1 LTINLLPD
9 SCLEVR
15 NQRLDSQDFGFA
27 PSGTLIRKL
36 LQPPRTAT
44 TMTQEPIPALRPGDT
59 APNGPL
65 PDGSTLFERRGR
77 PVILA
82 FAPTEWN
89 PAQAHQSAI
98 FARLSQEFGS
108 GAALADAAPEA
119 WHALDYHGE
128 LAERLGVAGQR
139 ALLLLDEAGV
149 LRWKTVVEPGQE
161 LRPGQVLAALE
172 ALRPAP
178 TAASS
183 QAAAIETEVTSGGMS
198 RRTFVLATLAAAA
211 LLALPSVVAATPAN
225 TSASLTPTD
234 DRPAMLPIELTI
246 NGKSHYLQLDPR
258 TALLDALR
266 ENLHLTGTKK
276 GCDHGQCGACTVHLD
291 GHSALSCL
299 TLAVMAQGKAITT
312 IEGLAKGDTLHPMQA
327 AFIKHD
333 AFQCGYCTPGQIMSA
348 TALLADPHTR
358 HGSAVEIREAMSGNL
373 CRCAAYPNIIAAIE
387 EAQRG

>member
-1 LTINLLPD
+1 MHNLVL
-9 SCLEVR
+9 
-15 NQRLDSQDFGFA
+15 A
-27 PSGTLIRKL
+27 
-36 LQPPRTAT
+36 LQ
-44 TMTQEPIPALRPGDT
+44 PGDT
-59 APNGPL
+59 VPNGPL

-82 FAPTEWN
+82 FAPTDWD

-108 GAALADAAPEA
+108 GEAFAEAAPEA
-119 WHALDYHGE
+119 WHSLDYRGE
-128 LAERLGVAGQR
+128 LATHLGVAGQR

-161 LRPGQVLAALE
+161 IRPGQVLAALQ
-172 ALRPAP
+172 ALRPEPVVAP
-178 TAASS
+178 NLAT
-183 QAAAIETEVTSGGMS
+183 TGNEVLTGGMS
-198 RRTFVLATLAAAA
+198 RRTFVMATLAAAA
-211 LLALPSVVAATPAN
+211 LLALPSVVAAAPETALP
-225 TSASLTPTD
+225 SPTPTD
-234 DRPAMLPIELTI
+234 NRSAMLPVELNI
-246 NGKSHYLQLDPR
+246 NGKSHHLQLDPR

-312 IEGLAKGDTLHPMQA
+312 IEGLAKGDTLHPVQA

-348 TALLADPHTR
+348 SALLADQHTR

-373 CRCAAYPNIIAAIE
+373 CRCAAYPNIIAAIQ
-387 EAQRG
+387 EAQRA

>member
-1 LTINLLPD
+1 MHNL
-9 SCLEVR
+9 V
-15 NQRLDSQDFGFA
+15 
-27 PSGTLIRKL
+27 
-36 LQPPRTAT
+36 
-44 TMTQEPIPALRPGDT
+44 PALQPGDT
-59 APNGPL
+59 VPNGPL

-82 FAPTEWN
+82 FASTDWD

-108 GAALADAAPEA
+108 GAAFAEAAPEA
-119 WHALDYHGE
+119 WHSLDYRGE
-128 LAERLGVAGQR
+128 LATHLGVAGQR
-139 ALLLLDEAGV
+139 ALLLLDEEGV
-149 LRWKTVVEPGQE
+149 LRWKTVVEPGQDI
-161 LRPGQVLAALE
+161 RPGQVLAALQ
-172 ALRPAP
+172 ALRPEPLEAP
-178 TAASS
+178 DL
-183 QAAAIETEVTSGGMS
+183 AAATGTEVITGGMS
-198 RRTFVLATLAAAA
+198 RRTFVMATLAAAA
-211 LLALPSVVAATPAN
+211 LLALPSVVAAAPETALLSP
-225 TSASLTPTD
+225 TPTD
-234 DRPAMLPIELTI
+234 NRSAMLPVELNI
-246 NGKSHYLQLDPR
+246 NGKSHHLQLDPR

-312 IEGLAKGDTLHPMQA
+312 IEGLAKGDTLHPVQA

-348 TALLADPHTR
+348 SALLADQHTR

-373 CRCAAYPNIIAAIE
+373 CRCAAYPNIIAAIQ
-387 EAQRG
+387 EAQRA

>member
-1 LTINLLPD
+1 LH
-9 SCLEVR
+9 
-15 NQRLDSQDFGFA
+15 
-27 PSGTLIRKL
+27 GTPIRKL
-36 LQPPRTAT
+36 LQSPRTAT
-44 TMTQEPIPALRPGDT
+44 TMTQEPVPALHPGDT

-77 PVILA
+77 SIILA

-108 GAALADAAPEA
+108 GAALAGAAPEA
-119 WHALDYHGE
+119 WHALDYRGE

-139 ALLLLDEAGV
+139 ALLLLDEEGT

-161 LRPGQVLAALE
+161 LRAGQVLAALE

-183 QAAAIETEVTSGGMS
+183 QAAVIETEVTSSGMS

-211 LLALPSVVAATPAN
+211 LLALPSVVAAAPED
-225 TSASLTPTD
+225 TSASPPPTD
-234 DRPAMLPIELTI
+234 NRSAMLPIELTI
-246 NGKSHYLQLDPR
+246 NGKSHRLELDPR

>member
-1 LTINLLPD
+1 
-9 SCLEVR
+9 
-15 NQRLDSQDFGFA
+15 
-27 PSGTLIRKL
+27 
-36 LQPPRTAT
+36 
-44 TMTQEPIPALRPGDT
+44 MTQNLAPALQTGDT

-65 PDGSTLFERRGR
+65 PDGSTLLARRGR
-77 PVILA
+77 PLILA

-98 FARLSQEFGS
+98 FAQLSQEFGS
-108 GAALADAAPEA
+108 GAAFANAAPEA
-119 WHALDYHGE
+119 WHSLDYRGE
-128 LAERLGVAGQR
+128 LAAQLGVAGQQ
-139 ALLLLDEAGV
+139 ALLLLDEEGI

-172 ALRPAP
+172 ALRPA
-178 TAASS
+178 TAPDSAATEPG
-183 QAAAIETEVTSGGMS
+183 AAATDAVTGGMS
-198 RRTFVLATLAAAA
+198 RRTFVTATLAAAA
-211 LLALPSVVAATPAN
+211 LLALPDVTSAAPAA
-225 TSASLTPTD
+225 TSAS
-234 DRPAMLPIELTI
+234 PAADPAATLPVELTI
-246 NGKSHYLQLDPR
+246 NGKSHRLQLDPR

-291 GHSALSCL
+291 GQSALSCL

-312 IEGLAKGDTLHPMQA
+312 IEGLAKGDALHPMQA

-333 AFQCGYCTPGQIMSA
+333 AFQCGYCTPGQIMAA

-373 CRCAAYPNIIAAIE
+373 CRCAAYPNIIAAIQE
-387 EAQRG
+387 TQRG

>member
-1 LTINLLPD
+1 
-9 SCLEVR
+9 
-15 NQRLDSQDFGFA
+15 
-27 PSGTLIRKL
+27 
-36 LQPPRTAT
+36 
-44 TMTQEPIPALRPGDT
+44 MTQEPVPALQLGDT
-59 APNGPL
+59 VPNSPL
-65 PDGSTLFERRGR
+65 PDGSTLFEQRGR

-82 FAPTEWN
+82 FAPSEWN
-89 PAQAHQSAI
+89 PAQAHQSEI
-98 FARLSQEFGS
+98 FARLSQEFDS
-108 GAALADAAPEA
+108 SAALTEAAPQA
-119 WHALDYHGE
+119 WHSLDYYGE
-128 LAERLGVAGQR
+128 LAAQLGVAGQR

-161 LRPGQVLAALE
+161 LRPGQILAALE
-172 ALRPAP
+172 ALRPTSVTTRDLEA
-178 TAASS
+178 TTQTEAASS
-183 QAAAIETEVTSGGMS
+183 GMS

-211 LLALPSVVAATPAN
+211 LLALPSIVAAAPKD
-225 TSASLTPTD
+225 TSASLVPID

-246 NGKSHYLQLDPR
+246 NGQRHRLQLDPR

-299 TLAVMAQGKAITT
+299 TLAVMAQGKAVTT
-312 IEGLAKGDTLHPMQA
+312 IEGLAKGDALHPMQA

-348 TALLADPHTR
+348 TALLADQHTR

>member
-1 LTINLLPD
+1 L
-9 SCLEVR
+9 
-15 NQRLDSQDFGFA
+15 
-27 PSGTLIRKL
+27 
-36 LQPPRTAT
+36 
-44 TMTQEPIPALRPGDT
+44 
-59 APNGPL
+59 
-65 PDGSTLFERRGR
+65 RGR

-98 FARLSQEFGS
+98 FARLSQEFGDD
-108 GAALADAAPEA
+108 AALADAAPEA
-119 WHALDYHGE
+119 WHSLDYRGE
-128 LAERLGVAGQR
+128 LANRLGVAGQR
-139 ALLLLDEAGV
+139 ALLLLDEASV
-149 LRWKTVVEPGQE
+149 LRWKIVVEPGQE
-161 LRPGQVLAALE
+161 LRTGQVLAALE

-178 TAASS
+178 TVAFS
-183 QAAAIETEVTSGGMS
+183 QAAAIETEVTSSGMS

-211 LLALPSVVAATPAN
+211 LLALPSVVAAAPEDTF
-225 TSASLTPTD
+225 ASPTPTD
-234 DRPAMLPIELTI
+234 DRPAMLPIELNI
-246 NGKSHYLQLDPR
+246 NGKSHRLQLDPR

-299 TLAVMAQGKAITT
+299 TLAVMAQGRDITT

-333 AFQCGYCTPGQIMSA
+333 AFQCGYCTPGQIMAA

-358 HGSAVEIREAMSGNL
+358 HGSVVEIREAMSGNL

>member
-1 LTINLLPD
+1 LK
-9 SCLEVR
+9 VR
-15 NQRLDSQDFGFA
+15 NQKLDGQVFSFA
-27 PSGTLIRKL
+27 PHGTPIWKL
-36 LQPPRTAT
+36 LQFPRTAT
-44 TMTQEPIPALRPGDT
+44 TMNPEPVSALHPGDT
-59 APNGPL
+59 VPNGPL

-98 FARLSQEFGS
+98 FARLSQEFDS

-119 WHALDYHGE
+119 WHALDYRGK

-149 LRWKTVVEPGQE
+149 LRWKTVVEPSQE

-172 ALRPAP
+172 ALRPP
-178 TAASS
+178 AATPSHL
-183 QAAAIETEVTSGGMS
+183 AATSETGAATGGMS
-198 RRTFVLATLAAAA
+198 RRTFVTATLAAAA
-211 LLALPSVVAATPAN
+211 LLALPTMVAAAPED
-225 TSASLTPTD
+225 TSASPTPTD

-246 NGKSHYLQLDPR
+246 NGKSHRLQLDPR